1 MPIGHGSPSDLPG
14 SGLNQN
20 TEDGH
25 SGGMRRGWAILPLA
39 LAGCLAHMPA
49 DADPVHLHIRWRSGF
64 EEAARQAAESERP
77 LLACL
82 VAGDLRDSC

>member
-1 MPIGHGSPSDLPG
+1 
-14 SGLNQN
+14 
-20 TEDGH
+20 
-25 SGGMRRGWAILPLA
+25 MRTALAFLPLA

-64 EEAARQAAESERP
+64 EEAARQAAASGKP

-82 VAGDLRDSC
+82 VAGNIQDSC